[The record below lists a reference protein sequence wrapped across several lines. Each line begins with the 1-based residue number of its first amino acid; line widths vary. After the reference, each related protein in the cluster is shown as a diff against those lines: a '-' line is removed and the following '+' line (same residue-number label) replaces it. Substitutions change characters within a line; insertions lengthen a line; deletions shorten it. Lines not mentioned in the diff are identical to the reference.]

1 MAIFILKHVTIVS
14 KCVAIIM
21 GIDIRM
27 LNDHIIPIKPL
38 EKLNRNQKSKFWQM
52 YHFLICKL
60 VTFVSFIVNNFGKLV
75 TVSYLMYQIVL
86 LICARSIHL

>member
-1 MAIFILKHVTIVS
+1 MAIFIHKHVTIVS

-21 GIDIRM
+21 GIDIKM
-27 LNDHIIPIKPL
+27 LNDYIIPIKPL
-38 EKLNRNQKSKFWQM
+38 EKLYRNPELVFWQM
-52 YHFLICKL
+52 YHFSIWKP
-60 VTFVSFIVNNFGKLV
+60 VTFVSFIVNNFGRLV